1 MSELWD
7 FLETHPY
14 LPRVLLAGV
23 LVSISCGVMGC
34 FIILRRMAFLGDA
47 LAHAMLAGVTCG
59 YLIMKLAFGVEAHA
73 GAMLVGSVIAGL
85 ATVAMIGFVSRSTR
99 IKDDTAIGI
108 MYTGI
113 FAFGGLLASRF
124 SDLIHV
130 DLLHFVTGQ
139 VLAVETADLWVI
151 GGVCCLVVV
160 GVILFFRTLQLTS
173 FDPIMA
179 ASLGVPVLVVHYALT
194 GAASLVVV
202 SAVNVVGVVLVVG
215 MLVTPAATA
224 YLLSDRLQRMLVL
237 SATFAVSSF
246 LIGFAF
252 SEWLNVAPGSSIV
265 LISTVQFLIVFV
277 LAPRYGMLANWLR
290 RRAIVPQSAAEDVLG
305 ALLRGDEKGMTVA
318 AVAKSAPAARP
329 FFEKAV
335 RSLTRDGLITRA
347 SGILQLTE
355 PGVQAA
361 RKLMRAHRL
370 WETYLSQVG
379 APPEIL
385 HAKAHALEHLQDDD
399 AVRYLDDKLGH
410 PLRDPHGS
418 PIPAD
423 EQVHVGATISAALLR
438 EGVSAMVE
446 EVEPPTPHSR
456 LLRGERLTAVGR
468 EEGDERWRLRLSNGE
483 VVSLTHEEVD
493 RLQVRVLEAPLEGT
507 LEGKV
512 AR

>member
-1 MSELWD
+1 VSEIGD
-7 FLETHPY
+7 FLQTHPY

-59 YLIMKLAFGVEAHA
+59 YLIMKLVFGVEAHA
-73 GAMLVGSVIAGL
+73 GAMLVGSVLAGL
-85 ATVAMIGFVSRSTR
+85 VTVGMIGFVSRATR

-151 GGVCCLVVV
+151 GGVACLVVV

-179 ASLGVPVLVVHYALT
+179 ASIGIPVVAVHYALT

-237 SATFAVSSF
+237 SAMFAVSSF
-246 LIGFAF
+246 LAGFAL
-252 SEWLNVAPGSSIV
+252 SEYLNVAPGSSIV
-265 LISTVQFLIVFV
+265 LVSTTQFLVV
-277 LAPRYGMLANWLR
+277 LIFAPRYGMLANWLR
-290 RRAIVPQSAAEDVLG
+290 KRAIVPQSASEDILG
-305 ALLRGDEKGMTVA
+305 ALLRGGEQGMAVA
-318 AVAKSAPAARP
+318 AVSQIAPAAKP
-329 FFEKAV
+329 FLEKAI
-335 RSLTRDGLITRA
+335 RALERDGLIVKSEGLLR
-347 SGILQLTE
+347 LTD
-355 PGVQAA
+355 PGTQAA
-361 RKLMRAHRL
+361 RKLVRAHRL
-370 WETYLSQVG
+370 WETYLNQVG
-379 APPEIL
+379 APPETL
-385 HAKAHALEHLQDDD
+385 HAKAHALEHLHDDE
-399 AVRYLDDKLGH
+399 AVRYIDDKLGH

-423 EQVHVGATISAALLR
+423 ELLHVGSTISAALLR
-438 EGVSAMVE
+438 EGVSAVVASV
-446 EVEPPTPHSR
+446 VEPAPDAR
-456 LLRGERLTAVGR
+456 LREGVRVTSLGR
-468 EEGDERWRLRLSNGE
+468 EAEDERWRLRLADGSE
-483 VVSLTHEEVD
+483 VSLTHAEIDQLLVK
-493 RLQVRVLEAPLEGT
+493 VVEAPIEET
-507 LEGKV
+507 SSH
-512 AR
+512 

>member
-1 MSELWD
+1 MSGLYD
-7 FLETHPY
+7 FLQTHPY

-59 YLIMKLAFGVEAHA
+59 YLIMKLVFGVEAHA
-73 GAMLVGSVIAGL
+73 GAMLVGSVLAGL
-85 ATVAMIGFVSRSTR
+85 ATVGMIGFVSRASR

-151 GGVCCLVVV
+151 GGVTCLVVV

-179 ASLGVPVLVVHYALT
+179 ASLGIPVVAVHYALT

-224 YLLSDRLQRMLVL
+224 YLLSDRLQRMLVF
-237 SATFAVSSF
+237 SAMFAVNSF
-246 LIGFAF
+246 LIGFAL
-252 SEWLNVAPGSSIV
+252 SEFLNVAPGSSIV
-265 LISTVQFLIVFV
+265 LVSTLQFLTV
-277 LAPRYGMLANWLR
+277 LICAPRYGMLANWLR
-290 RRAIVPQSAAEDVLG
+290 RQAIVPQSASEDILG
-305 ALLRGDEKGMTVA
+305 ALLRGGDKGMAVA
-318 AVAKSAPAARP
+318 AVVQSAPAAKP

-335 RSLTRDGLITRA
+335 RSLVRDGLIVKGEGQLR
-347 SGILQLTE
+347 LTE
-355 PGVQAA
+355 PGTQAA
-361 RKLMRAHRL
+361 RKLVRAHRL
-370 WETYLSQVG
+370 WETYLNQVG
-379 APPEIL
+379 AAPETL
-385 HAKAHALEHLQDDD
+385 HEKAHALEHLRDDA
-399 AVRYLDDKLGH
+399 AVRYIDDKLGH

-418 PIPAD
+418 PIPPD
-423 EQVHVGATISAALLR
+423 ELLHVGATISASLLR
-438 EGVSAMVE
+438 EGVSAVVE
-446 EVEPPTPHSR
+446 SVTAPTPDDR
-456 LLRGERLTAVGR
+456 LKAGERLTALGR
-468 EEGDERWRLRLSNGE
+468 EEGDERWRLRLADGAE
-483 VVSLTHEEVD
+483 ISLNHEEVD
-493 RLQVRVLEAPLEGT
+493 RMQVRILDAPVEGAEAVRT
-507 LEGKV
+507 
-512 AR
+512 